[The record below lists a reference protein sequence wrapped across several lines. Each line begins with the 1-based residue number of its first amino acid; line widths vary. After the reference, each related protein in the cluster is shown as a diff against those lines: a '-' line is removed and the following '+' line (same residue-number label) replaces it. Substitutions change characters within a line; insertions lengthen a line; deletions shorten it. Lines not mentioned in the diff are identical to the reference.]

1 MKGPGGD
8 VGAELDSVEVVHLRA
23 GGVSVVLE
31 VPTVAVPQ
39 IVHWGPELTGLT
51 ADTLVT
57 LCRAQEPP
65 IQDADGLDA
74 STRPGLIP
82 LESDGWLGRP
92 GLVGHRSG
100 GRAWAPRLRTRSIS
114 ADVVDLLIDEGA
126 RVVRPARQPDRGPG
140 TQLGAGQDV
149 GLSTDPAH
157 GDALVNEEGESA
169 PPASPVA
176 VATGGAGTV
185 TFHLVDDECALAC
198 DLTVELLP
206 QGLLRLRSTAT
217 NTDADTPYE
226 LEELS
231 LALPLPLTADE
242 ILDFHGRWGRE
253 RDPQRTPVRAGCHL
267 REGRHG
273 RTGFDAPG
281 MMFCG
286 PRGFTFERGRVW
298 GLHVAHSGDHRTWI
312 ERMPTG
318 VQVIGGGELLLPGEI
333 VLEPGQSYT
342 SPWIYA
348 ETADGLDEAARIVH
362 RWERTLPSHPGVDRP
377 VALNVWEAVYFDHD
391 LETLTRLADRAAQ
404 IGVERYI
411 VDDGWFL
418 GRRDE
423 RRGLGDW
430 EVDPDVW
437 PQGLHPL
444 VDHVRGLGM
453 QFGLW
458 FEPEMVSTDSKLA
471 QAHPEWILAARTDA
485 LPVEKRFQQV
495 LNLSIPEAFEHV
507 RTQMDALIGEYHIDY
522 IKWDHNRDLI
532 DAGDRRYG
540 GRAGVHEQTLACYR
554 LMDRLR
560 ADHPGLEIESCS
572 SGGGR
577 IDLEMVRHAQRFWLS
592 DCIDPVERQ
601 SIQRWSSQ
609 LVAPEL
615 MGTHVAS
622 ERSHTTG
629 RVADLAYRAATALWG
644 HMGFEVDLLAC
655 DQAEL
660 AALREW
666 VSFYRENREF
676 LVAGDVVRRDVADG
690 SLWLHGV
697 VSPERDHALYGMSC
711 VARSPM
717 SPRGLMP
724 LPGLEAGRRYLVRPL
739 LIGGGPRGL
748 ILPTWGR
755 GLVMDG
761 GALAATGVHTPLILP
776 DQMLIIDAKEV
787 TQ

>member
-1 MKGPGGD
+1 MKGSGEGA
-8 VGAELDSVEVVHLRA
+8 VAELDSVEVVHLRA
-23 GGVSVVLE
+23 GGVSLVLE
-31 VPTVAVPQ
+31 VPDDAVPR
-39 IVHWGPELTGLT
+39 VAHWGPELTGLT
-51 ADTLVT
+51 PDTLVT
-57 LCRAQEPP
+57 LCCAQEPP
-65 IQDADGLDA
+65 LQDADGLDA
-74 STRPGLIP
+74 STRPGVIP
-82 LESDGWLGRP
+82 LASDGWMGRP
-92 GLVGHRSG
+92 GLVGHRHG

-114 ADVVDLLIDEGA
+114 ADVADLVIDEGA
-126 RVVRPARQPDRGPG
+126 RVARPVKQPDPGPG
-140 TQLGAGQDV
+140 PQVAQAPGSAR
-149 GLSTDPAH
+149 TDAPSS
-157 GDALVNEEGESA
+157 GGALVDEGRDKASA
-169 PPASPVA
+169 PASVS
-176 VATGGAGTV
+176 VATGAAGIV
-185 TFHLVDDECALAC
+185 TFHLADDEVALAV

-217 NTDADTPYE
+217 NTDVAEDYE
-226 LEELS
+226 LEELA
-231 LALPLPLTADE
+231 LALPLPLAADE

-253 RDPQRTPVRAGCHL
+253 REPQRLPVRAGCHL

-286 PRGFTFERGRVW
+286 AHGFTFGQGRVW
-298 GLHVAHSGDHRTWI
+298 GLHVAHSGDHRTWV
-312 ERMPTG
+312 ERLPTG
-318 VQVIGGGELLLPGEI
+318 VQVIGGGELLLPGETT
-333 VLEPGQSYT
+333 LGPGESYT

-362 RWERTLPSHPGVDRP
+362 RWERTLPAHPGVDRP

-391 LETLTRLADRAAQ
+391 LDTLEDLADRAAR

-423 RRGLGDW
+423 RTGLGDW

-437 PQGLHPL
+437 PRGLGPL
-444 VDHVRGLGM
+444 VDHVRALGM

-458 FEPEMVSTDSKLA
+458 FEPEMVSTDSELA
-471 QAHPEWILAARTDA
+471 RAHPEWILRARADA

-495 LNLSIPEAFEHV
+495 LNLAIPEAWEHV
-507 RTQMDALIGEYHIDY
+507 RSQMDALIGEYHIDY
-522 IKWDHNRDLI
+522 LKWDHNRDLI
-532 DAGDRRYG
+532 DAGDSRSG
-540 GRAGVHEQTLACYR
+540 GRAGVHEQTAACYR

-601 SIQRWSSQ
+601 SIQRWSTQ
-609 LVAPEL
+609 LLAPEL

-629 RVADLAYRAATALWG
+629 RVADLSLRAATALWG

-655 DQAEL
+655 DTGEL
-660 AALREW
+660 AALAEW
-666 VSFYRENREF
+666 VSFYRLNRDF
-676 LVAGDVVRRDVADG
+676 LLAGDVVRRDVADG
-690 SLWLHGV
+690 SLWLQGV
-697 VSPERDHALYGMSC
+697 VSPSRDRALFGMTC

-724 LPGLEAGRRYLVRPL
+724 LPGLEAGRRYRVRPL

-748 ILPTWGR
+748 VLPTWGR
-755 GLVMDG
+755 GIVMDG
-761 GALAATGVHTPLILP
+761 GALAATGVHTPMILP
-776 DQMLIIDAKEV
+776 DQMMIIDVEEV
-787 TQ
+787 TA